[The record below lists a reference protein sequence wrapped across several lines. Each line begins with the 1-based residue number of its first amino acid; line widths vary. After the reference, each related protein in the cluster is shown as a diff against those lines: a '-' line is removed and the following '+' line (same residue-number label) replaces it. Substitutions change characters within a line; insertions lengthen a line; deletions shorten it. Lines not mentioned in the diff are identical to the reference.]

1 MPQHKSAAKRVRQDE
16 RRRLQ
21 NRQHKVRVRT
31 MMKELQ
37 ASTDREAAE
46 AKLGK
51 RYGAQPK
58 YSHSVRRAG
67 RRALKAEK
75 WAHGGD
81 ADGTGVI
88 VGADDGTAVVGA
100 LVGGTP
106 SQMKP

>member
-46 AKLGK
+46 AKLNEVK
-51 RYGAQPK
+51 AQLDRMAT
-58 YSHSVRRAG
+58 RRILHPNKA
-67 RRALKAEK
+67 ANLK
-75 WAHGGD
+75 
-81 ADGTGVI
+81 
-88 VGADDGTAVVGA
+88 
-100 LVGGTP
+100 
-106 SQMKP
+106 SQLERHVQSL